1 MIETDEILE
10 GLDLSRAEPGIG
22 FLEALFVRFN
32 ARVPF
37 ENATKI
43 LRHASVA
50 DPAEKP
56 RRPELFWQEHLSSGA
71 GGTCFARVEAF
82 RELLAALGF
91 PVVRALGRFG
101 ADFDHA
107 ALFVERDG
115 RRLLCDVGF
124 PLPGVVPAAPG
135 RYPTARGAV
144 DVTETPRGLA
154 IALAEGVPEGP
165 RSIEVFSRPVEPDE
179 FETHWRATFRAGAH
193 FLSGVRLRV
202 EREGRTLAFS
212 EGAARVD
219 DLHSRLVVPL
229 SPPRARRLSE
239 LFGMDEQIL
248 ENALELVGDPESEA
262 GGGSVR
268 AYLETPAAPEEAF
281 ASIGT
286 AEGYRALLAGLGT
299 ASVLGETASGF
310 RLRVCAGEGAGSE
323 SFLEEDVTLDRA
335 ARRLAV
341 LRRAATGAPAR
352 FAYSVESRS
361 GATLLIREALFETAR
376 EDLLR
381 NDALRGRLAGSLAVD
396 LLAWSRQIRR

>member
-1 MIETDEILE
+1 MIPLEEILE

-22 FLEALFVRFN
+22 FLEALFARFN
-32 ARVPF
+32 ARAPF

-50 DPAEKP
+50 DPADKP
-56 RRPELFWQEHLSSGA
+56 RRPELFWRDHLSSGT

-82 RELLAALGF
+82 RELLSALGF
-91 PVVRALGRFG
+91 PVVRALGRVG

-115 RRLLCDVGF
+115 RRFLCDVGF
-124 PLPGVVPAAPG
+124 PLPGVVPAAAG
-135 RYPTARGAV
+135 HYATARGTLE
-144 DVTETPRGLA
+144 VTETARGLA
-154 IALAEGVPEGP
+154 VSFAEGIPEGP
-165 RSIEVFSRPVEPDE
+165 RAIDVFSRAVEPEE
-179 FETHWRATFRAGAH
+179 FEGHWRATFRPGAH

-219 DLHSRLVVPL
+219 DLHSRLIVPL
-229 SPPRARRLSE
+229 ARPRARRLAG
-239 LFGMDEQIL
+239 LFGMDEEIL
-248 ENALELVGDPESEA
+248 EKAFGLVGDPESDA
-262 GGGSVR
+262 GGGSLT
-268 AYLETPAAPEEAF
+268 AYLETPASPEDAF

-299 ASVLGETASGF
+299 ASVLGATADGF
-310 RLRVCAGEGAGSE
+310 RLSVSAGEGAGSAPV
-323 SFLEEDVTLDRA
+323 LEEDVTVDRP

-341 LRRAATGAPAR
+341 RRRTATGAPAR
-352 FAYSVESRS
+352 FTYRVESRW
-361 GATLLIREALFETAR
+361 GATFLVRETLFESSR

-396 LLAWSRQIRR
+396 LLAWSRQIAR